1 MEAASFALPTVDVGI
16 RQQGRERAHNVIDA
30 PAESAAILRALGKA
44 LDPGFRESLR
54 GMENLYGN
62 GTAAGTI
69 ARVLTTVP
77 LDGLLIKQPTPLLE
91 QTEEADER

>member
-1 MEAASFALPTVDVGI
+1 
-16 RQQGRERAHNVIDA
+16 
-30 PAESAAILRALGKA
+30 
-44 LDPGFRESLR
+44 
-54 GMENLYGN
+54 MENLYGN